1 MNKIKLTALPC
12 ICADVFYG
20 TEIIRPGG
28 EALNFAAHAS
38 HFKDIDVTLLGVVGK
53 DKYAEAIMD
62 SISKLDIDKSHIRI
76 DERYQTANNMTYLTE
91 SGDRY
96 YKDDSWNG
104 EILDNIVLND
114 NEIKILSRSDV
125 VFVHFWA
132 SCFSQVVEL
141 KETLGFKL
149 AVDFDVY
156 RDFADMER
164 FAPHVDFFMISG
176 SEELLPKFKELSNKY
191 RCLFNVSLAEHGSV
205 TYFNGQEF
213 KVQAVK
219 VESIIDT
226 TGCGDSYHAGFV
238 CSYML
243 ENNIEKAMNVGSEI
257 AAETLKHYGGFCI
270 IRNTTS
276 SFQTTKKLLYQTNG
290 TAAFCIS

>member
-28 EALNFAAHAS
+28 EALNFAVHAS
-38 HFKDIDVTLLGVVGK
+38 HFKDICVTLLGVVGK

-191 RCLFNVSLAEHGSV
+191 RCLFNVSLAERGSV
-205 TYFNGQEF
+205 TYFNEQEF
-213 KVQAVK
+213 RVQTMK
-219 VESIIDT
+219 VENIIYKTVFVDI
-226 TGCGDSYHAGFV
+226 YHARFIF
-238 CSYML
+238 SYIL
-243 ENNIEKAMNVGSEI
+243 TNDIEKAMNVGSEI
-257 AAETLKHYGGFCI
+257 AAETLKHYGGF
-270 IRNTTS
+270 
-276 SFQTTKKLLYQTNG
+276 
-290 TAAFCIS
+290 

>member
-1 MNKIKLTALPC
+1 MKRIKLTALPC
-12 ICADVFYG
+12 ICADVFDG
-20 TEIIRPGG
+20 TDIIRPGG

-38 HFKDIDVTLLGVVGK
+38 RFDEMDVTLLGIVGK

-62 SISKLDIDKSHIRI
+62 SISRLDIDKSHIRT
-76 DERYQTANNMTYLTE
+76 DERYQTANNMTYLTAD
-91 SGDRY
+91 GDRY

-104 EILDNIVLND
+104 KILDDIILND
-114 NEIKILSRSDV
+114 DEIRILSESDV

-141 KETLGFKL
+141 KKTSGFKL

-164 FAPHVDFFMISG
+164 LAPYMDFFMISG
-176 SEELLPKFKELSNKY
+176 SEELLPKFRELSCKY
-191 RCLFNVSLAEHGSV
+191 DCLFNISLAERGSV
-205 TYFNGQEF
+205 TYFKGQEF
-213 KVQAVK
+213 RVQAVK
-219 VESIIDT
+219 VDTVINT

-243 ENNIEKAMNVGSEI
+243 ENDIEKAMRVGSEI
-257 AAETLKHYGGFCI
+257 AAETLKHYGGF
-270 IRNTTS
+270 
-276 SFQTTKKLLYQTNG
+276 
-290 TAAFCIS
+290 

>member
-62 SISKLDIDKSHIRI
+62 SISKLDIDKNHIRI

-104 EILDNIVLND
+104 KILDSIVLND

-141 KETLGFKL
+141 KETFGFKL

-191 RCLFNVSLAEHGSV
+191 RCLFNVSLAERGSV

-219 VESIIDT
+219 VERIIDT

-257 AAETLKHYGGFCI
+257 AAETLKHYGGF
-270 IRNTTS
+270 
-276 SFQTTKKLLYQTNG
+276 
-290 TAAFCIS
+290 

>member
-1 MNKIKLTALPC
+1 M
-12 ICADVFYG
+12 
-20 TEIIRPGG
+20 
-28 EALNFAAHAS
+28 
-38 HFKDIDVTLLGVVGK
+38 
-53 DKYAEAIMD
+53 
-62 SISKLDIDKSHIRI
+62 
-76 DERYQTANNMTYLTE
+76 
-91 SGDRY
+91 
-96 YKDDSWNG
+96 
-104 EILDNIVLND
+104 
-114 NEIKILSRSDV
+114 
-125 VFVHFWA
+125 
-132 SCFSQVVEL
+132 FSQVVEL

-176 SEELLPKFKELSNKY
+176 SEELLPRFKELSNKY
-191 RCLFNVSLAEHGSV
+191 RCLFNVSLAERGSV

-257 AAETLKHYGGFCI
+257 AAETLKHYGGF
-270 IRNTTS
+270 
-276 SFQTTKKLLYQTNG
+276 
-290 TAAFCIS
+290 

>member
-38 HFKDIDVTLLGVVGK
+38 YFKDIDVTLLGVVGK

-62 SISKLDIDKSHIRI
+62 SISKLDIDKNHIRI

-176 SEELLPKFKELSNKY
+176 SEEFLPRFKELSNKY
-191 RCLFNVSLAEHGSV
+191 RCLFNVSLAERGSV

-213 KVQAVK
+213 KVQAAK

-257 AAETLKHYGGFCI
+257 AAETLKHYGGF
-270 IRNTTS
+270 
-276 SFQTTKKLLYQTNG
+276 
-290 TAAFCIS
+290 

>member
-1 MNKIKLTALPC
+1 MVIMRGCRMKRIKLTALPC
-12 ICADVFYG
+12 ICADVFDG
-20 TEIIRPGG
+20 TDIIRPGG

-38 HFKDIDVTLLGVVGK
+38 LFKDIDVTLIGVVGK

-62 SISKLDIDKSHIRI
+62 SISKLDIDKNHIRI

-114 NEIKILSRSDV
+114 NEIKILSESDV
-125 VFVHFWA
+125 VFVHFLA
-132 SCFSQVVEL
+132 SCFSQIIEL
-141 KETLGFKL
+141 KKTSGFKL

-164 FAPHVDFFMISG
+164 LAPYVDFFMISG
-176 SEELLPKFKELSNKY
+176 SEELLPKFRKLSDKY
-191 RCLFNVSLAEHGSV
+191 RCLFNISLAERGSV
-205 TYFNGQEF
+205 TYFHGQEF
-213 KVQAVK
+213 RVQAVE

-243 ENNIEKAMNVGSEI
+243 ENDIEKAMETGSKI
-257 AAETLKHYGGFCI
+257 AAETLKHYGGF
-270 IRNTTS
+270 
-276 SFQTTKKLLYQTNG
+276 
-290 TAAFCIS
+290 

>member
-28 EALNFAAHAS
+28 EALNFAAHAP

-62 SISKLDIDKSHIRI
+62 SISKLDIDKNHIRI

-176 SEELLPKFKELSNKY
+176 SEELLPRFKELSNKY
-191 RCLFNVSLAEHGSV
+191 RSLFNVSLAERGSV

-257 AAETLKHYGGFCI
+257 AAETLKHYGGF
-270 IRNTTS
+270 
-276 SFQTTKKLLYQTNG
+276 
-290 TAAFCIS
+290 

>member
-12 ICADVFYG
+12 ICVDVFDG
-20 TEIIRPGG
+20 IDMIRACG
-28 EALNFAAHAS
+28 EAFNFAVHAS
-38 HFKDIDVTLLGVVGK
+38 RFTNIDVTLLGVIGK

-96 YKDDSWNG
+96 YKDDSWDG
-104 EILDNIVLND
+104 KILDNIVLND
-114 NEIKILSRSDV
+114 NEIKILSGSDV

-176 SEELLPKFKELSNKY
+176 SEELLPRFKELSNKY
-191 RCLFNVSLAEHGSV
+191 RSLFNVSLAERGSV

-213 KVQAVK
+213 RVQAVK
-219 VESIIDT
+219 VENIIDT

-257 AAETLKHYGGFCI
+257 AAETLKHYGGF
-270 IRNTTS
+270 
-276 SFQTTKKLLYQTNG
+276 
-290 TAAFCIS
+290 

>member
-12 ICADVFYG
+12 ICADVFDG
-20 TEIIRPGG
+20 TDIIRPGG

-38 HFKDIDVTLLGVVGK
+38 RFDEIDVTLLGIVGK

-62 SISKLDIDKSHIRI
+62 SISKLDIDKNHIRI

-176 SEELLPKFKELSNKY
+176 SEELLPRFKELSNKY
-191 RCLFNVSLAEHGSV
+191 RCLFNVSLAERGSV

-257 AAETLKHYGGFCI
+257 AAETLKHYGGF
-270 IRNTTS
+270 
-276 SFQTTKKLLYQTNG
+276 
-290 TAAFCIS
+290 

>member
-28 EALNFAAHAS
+28 EALNFAAIAS

-62 SISKLDIDKSHIRI
+62 SISKLDIDKKHIRI

-104 EILDNIVLND
+104 KILDNIVLND
-114 NEIKILSRSDV
+114 NEIKVLSRADV

-191 RCLFNVSLAEHGSV
+191 RCLFNVSLAERGSV

-219 VESIIDT
+219 VERIIDT

-257 AAETLKHYGGFCI
+257 AAETLKHYGGF
-270 IRNTTS
+270 
-276 SFQTTKKLLYQTNG
+276 
-290 TAAFCIS
+290 

>member
-1 MNKIKLTALPC
+1 MKRIRLTALPC

-20 TEIIRPGG
+20 TDTIRPGG

-38 HFKDIDVTLLGVVGK
+38 RFRDIDVTLLGIVGK
-53 DKYAEAIMD
+53 DKYAEVIMG
-62 SISKLDIDKSHIRI
+62 SISKLDIDKNHIRI
-76 DERYQTANNMTYLTE
+76 DERYPTANNITYLTE

-104 EILDNIVLND
+104 KILDNLVLND
-114 NEIKILSRSDV
+114 EEIKILSGSDA

-132 SCFSQVVEL
+132 SCFSQVINL
-141 KETLGFKL
+141 KKTLGFKL

-156 RDFADMER
+156 RDFSDMER
-164 FAPHVDFFMISG
+164 YAPYVDFFMISG
-176 SEELLPKFKELSNKY
+176 SEELLPRFRELSDKY
-191 RCLFNVSLAEHGSV
+191 PCLFNMSLAEHGSV

-213 KVQAVK
+213 RVQAVK
-219 VESIIDT
+219 VENIIDT

-243 ENNIEKAMNVGSEI
+243 GNDIEKAMNVGSEI
-257 AAETLKHYGGFCI
+257 AAETLMHYGGFRI
-270 IRNTTS
+270 SRTTTS
-276 SFQTTKKLLYQTNG
+276 ALSS
-290 TAAFCIS
+290 I

>member
-1 MNKIKLTALPC
+1 MKRIRLTALPC

-20 TEIIRPGG
+20 TDTIRPGG

-38 HFKDIDVTLLGVVGK
+38 RFRDIDVTLLGVVGK
-53 DKYAEAIMD
+53 DKYAEVIMG
-62 SISKLDIDKSHIRI
+62 SISKLDINKSHIRI
-76 DERYQTANNMTYLTE
+76 DERYPTANNITYLTE

-104 EILDNIVLND
+104 KILDNLVLND
-114 NEIKILSRSDV
+114 EEIKILSGSDA

-132 SCFSQVVEL
+132 SCFSQVINL
-141 KETLGFKL
+141 KKTLGFKL

-156 RDFADMER
+156 RDFSDMER
-164 FAPHVDFFMISG
+164 YAPYVDFFMISG
-176 SEELLPKFKELSNKY
+176 SEELLPRFRELSDKY
-191 RCLFNVSLAEHGSV
+191 PCLFNMSLAEHGSV

-213 KVQAVK
+213 RVQAVK
-219 VESIIDT
+219 VENIIDT

-243 ENNIEKAMNVGSEI
+243 GNDIEKAMNVGSEI
-257 AAETLKHYGGFCI
+257 AAETLKHYGGFRI
-270 IRNTTS
+270 SRTTASALS
-276 SFQTTKKLLYQTNG
+276 S
-290 TAAFCIS
+290 I

>member
-1 MNKIKLTALPC
+1 MKRIRLTALPC

-20 TEIIRPGG
+20 TDTIRPGG

-38 HFKDIDVTLLGVVGK
+38 RFRDIDVTLLGVVGK
-53 DKYAEAIMD
+53 DKYAEVIMG
-62 SISKLDIDKSHIRI
+62 SISKLDIDKNHIRI
-76 DERYQTANNMTYLTE
+76 DERYPTANNITYLTE

-104 EILDNIVLND
+104 KILDNLVLND
-114 NEIKILSRSDV
+114 EEIKILSGSDA

-132 SCFSQVVEL
+132 SCFSQVINL
-141 KETLGFKL
+141 KKTLGFKL

-156 RDFADMER
+156 RDFSDMER
-164 FAPHVDFFMISG
+164 YAPNVDFFMISG
-176 SEELLPKFKELSNKY
+176 SEELLPRFRELSDKY
-191 RCLFNVSLAEHGSV
+191 PCLFNMSLAEHGSV

-213 KVQAVK
+213 RVQAVK
-219 VESIIDT
+219 VENIIDT

-243 ENNIEKAMNVGSEI
+243 GNDIEKAMNVGSEI
-257 AAETLKHYGGFCI
+257 AAETLKHYGGFRI
-270 IRNTTS
+270 SRTTASALS
-276 SFQTTKKLLYQTNG
+276 S
-290 TAAFCIS
+290 I